1 MAQPIRIRAPTDPT
15 PEEVEEHESTGHVQY
30 RTWCGTVLPGGVLD
44 SSIGLGTKKPGVRTG
59 YQ

>member
-1 MAQPIRIRAPTDPT
+1 MR
-15 PEEVEEHESTGHVQY
+15 VQAMCSIA
-30 RTWCGTVLPGGVLD
+30 RGVGTVLPEGVLD